1 MLIVQISDTHI
12 SVPGKKAYGIAP
24 TAENLKRCIHHVNQL
39 LPKPDLVL
47 VTGDISN
54 TGISAE
60 LEYAAKILDQLTMP
74 YYVIPGN
81 HDDRTRVWEVFGGK
95 ACPSKYKDY
104 INYVIDTEEIR
115 LIAMDSTVPQESGGQ
130 ICEARASWLDKQL
143 AKDTEKPTLIFM
155 HHPPV
160 KCGVIETDIDG
171 FTGSEL
177 LANVVKK
184 YSNIESILCGH
195 IHTTAHTRW
204 HGTSVSTAPSMGL
217 QLVLDLTLRQDKFTL
232 ESAAYQLHYWTEDEN
247 LITHTTCLHEN
258 DGSHAFEDYLEY

>member
-12 SVPGKKAYGIAP
+12 SLPGKKAYGIAP
-24 TAENLKRCIHHVNQL
+24 TAENLIRCVHHVNEL

-54 TGISAE
+54 TGVSKE
-60 LEYAAKILDQLTMP
+60 LEYAASILNQLKMP

-81 HDDRTRVWEVFGGK
+81 HDDRSKIWNVFGGK
-95 ACPSKYKDY
+95 ACPSMHEGF

-115 LIAMDSTVPQESGGQ
+115 FIAVDSTVPQESGGE
-130 ICEARASWLDKQL
+130 ICEIRASWLDKQL
-143 AKDTEKPTLIFM
+143 ALDADKPTLIFM

-171 FTGSEL
+171 FIGIEL
-177 LANVVKK
+177 LANIVQK

-195 IHTTAHTRW
+195 IHTPAHTRW
-204 HGTSVSTAPSMGL
+204 HGTIVSTAPSMGL
-217 QLVLDLTLRQDKFTL
+217 QLVLDLTLKQDRFTL
-232 ESAAYQLHYWTEDEN
+232 ESASYQLHYWTEDKN

-258 DGSHAFEDYLEY
+258 DGPHSFKEFSD